1 MGRTIQIE
9 VPEWVDAKE
18 IETLKQMLITALE
31 EKMKNKAEINVYRI
45 YFVLKYPES
54 ETKNFSL
61 DEELEILE
69 EIRKKERKRLLE

>member
-1 MGRTIQIE
+1 MFTE
-9 VPEWVDAKE
+9 F
-18 IETLKQMLITALE
+18 
-31 EKMKNKAEINVYRI
+31 
-45 YFVLKYPES
+45 YFALKYPES